1 MYECGA
7 RSADEAGQILH
18 NQCFYLSLA
27 AALRNDLQ
35 SDPAAAL
42 RLKRLFEAAVRLVR
56 GAHFGLQDEAGA
68 FADFLADAMTSHAHL
83 RHRTV
88 AVFNSVEG
96 SVTFYRDPVTV
107 NPASSVVGLFY
118 TVRHYQWIRWGDPAL
133 LAGDLTRAL
142 LAPAP
147 GAGAIPHVLVDA
159 APPALVDLV
168 D

>member
-7 RSADEAGQILH
+7 RSADDAGQVLY

-27 AALRNDLQ
+27 AALRNDLHP
-35 SDPAAAL
+35 DPVAAL

-56 GAHFGLQDEAGA
+56 GAQFDLQDEAGA
-68 FADFLADAMTSHAHL
+68 FADFLADAMTSHARL

-96 SVTFYRDPVTV
+96 SVTLYRDPVTV
-107 NPASSVVGLFY
+107 NPVSPVVGLYF
-118 TVRHYQWIRWGDPAL
+118 TEGHYQWIRWGVPAPS
-133 LAGDLTRAL
+133 AGDLTRAL

-147 GAGAIPHVLVDA
+147 GAGAILHVLIDA
-159 APPALVDLV
+159 APPALVDIE